1 MPKKCKFS
9 NLMDGASKLF
19 NKKMSYEFL
28 FQHLI
33 EYERFKKGTLKDE
46 RDLSTENYQRIS
58 LQELKILN
66 SESHLQEQKRSRHL
80 SVNQIGK

>member
-9 NLMDGASKLF
+9 ILMDRASKLF
-19 NKKMSYEFL
+19 NKKMSYEFI

-33 EYERFKKGTLKDE
+33 EYERLKKGTLKDE
-46 RDLSTENYQRIS
+46 RDFSTENYQKIS

-66 SESHLQEQKRSRHL
+66 SESNMQEPKRLRQL
-80 SVNQIGK
+80 NVNQIGK